1 MLWFKALNFIIYLD
15 GSCASTESCH
25 IILFSVAYRIHR
37 GQHPFSL
44 DLNQISMKMN
54 VL

>member
-1 MLWFKALNFIIYLD
+1 LVQGIEFYYIFGWH

-25 IILFSVAYRIHR
+25 IILFSVPYRIHR